1 MNVEAANYGSANAG
15 MLVLKLFLPAWNFF
29 NDFSVVSRVEFAPV
43 PGDETKS
50 DWQPLYPVRTTTSW
64 GRVIFNPAGNLELL
78 EQSLLDRVATALR
91 EGPAAARGDFAASEA
106 HELVLR
112 IVRARLMERGF
123 SVAGMRF
130 RFRLVLS
137 DPAAADEILF
147 ESNPRPLVIP
157 VA

>member
-1 MNVEAANYGSANAG
+1 MNIEAANYGSANAG

-29 NDFSVVSRVEFAPV
+29 NDFSIVSRVEFALV
-43 PGDETKS
+43 TADKTKS
-50 DWQPLYPVRTTTSW
+50 VWEPLDPVRTTTSW

-91 EGPAAARGDFAASEA
+91 ESPAAADGDFAGSEA

-137 DPAAADEILF
+137 VPAAADEVLF
-147 ESNPRPLVIP
+147 ESTPWPLVIP

>member
-1 MNVEAANYGSANAG
+1 MNIEAANYGGANAG

-43 PGDETKS
+43 TAGETQF

-91 EGPAAARGDFAASEA
+91 ENPAAADADFAASEA

-112 IVRARLMERGF
+112 IVRARLGERGL
-123 SVAGMRF
+123 SGAGRLFQF
-130 RFRLVLS
+130 RFVLS
-137 DPAAADEILF
+137 EPAAADEILF
-147 ESNPRPLVIP
+147 VSTPWPLVIP